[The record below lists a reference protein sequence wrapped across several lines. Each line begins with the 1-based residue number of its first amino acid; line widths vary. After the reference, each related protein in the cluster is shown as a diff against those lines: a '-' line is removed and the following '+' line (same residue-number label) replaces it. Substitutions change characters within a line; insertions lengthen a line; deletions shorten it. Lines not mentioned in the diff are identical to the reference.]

1 MGFVPA
7 TIATTEY
14 RRTVRTVVGD
24 RTKLLLS
31 VGILLVALG
40 PMMAVG
46 LLLLP
51 VAGEALAAGPVEPI
65 AGFTVADVVT
75 GGVAMAWIGLVAFA
89 TIRVVSTVADLDE
102 PALVLTATPIRTLV
116 VGLVGSELLAFGT
129 WLLPIS
135 VLLSGAFAYGTGT
148 IWPVLVAPA
157 TVAVLFLSAFPVAF
171 ALGVGIR
178 HLITVYEPI
187 ARYRTPI
194 LVLVGAAYFGSIA
207 LGWFDQVT
215 GVLFDLLDGTPL
227 GWPGHLLLAGLPNV
241 TFSMPRAVV
250 GVVGSVALAALAI
263 VVGTRLAAI
272 HWRSDPF
279 REDEDERVVAEHAGE
294 SRLASLLEPGLSQPV
309 RTVAVTAL
317 RRTKRA
323 PIRLLYV
330 AYPLFMAAFFVQ
342 EIARAG
348 TIPSY
353 IAVLTCLYVVWGA
366 GAFVSLNPLGDLGPA
381 LPAVLTSTVSGRQM
395 VAGRIVASALVAV
408 PVAVVVSLAVGLVS
422 PLSLERVALLVPA
435 TAVGAVAA
443 PALAVGIGS
452 LFPRFGSVTIS
463 SNREAVMPSKSAF
476 VAYTLALVIPI
487 GAFGIIYTDAA
498 DPVASVAT
506 SLVAIAPVVTF
517 TVPGAAVL
525 VLAWVALLAGLAGP
539 ALSAGYAVR
548 AFDGY
553 VS

>member
-1 MGFVPA
+1 MGFVPV

-31 VGILLVALG
+31 VGIILVALG

-51 VAGEALAAGPVEPI
+51 VAGEMLAAGPVEPI
-65 AGFTVADVVT
+65 AGFTIADIVT
-75 GGVAMAWIGLVAFA
+75 GGVALAWVGLVAFA
-89 TIRVVSTVADLDE
+89 TIRVVSTVANLDE

-135 VLLSGAFAYGTGT
+135 LLLSGAFAYGTGT
-148 IWPVLVAPA
+148 IWPILVAPA
-157 TVAVLFLSAFPVAF
+157 TVAVLFLSAFPVGF

-187 ARYRTPI
+187 ARYRTAI
-194 LVLVGAAYFGSIA
+194 FVLVGAAYFGSIA

-241 TFSMPRAVV
+241 TFSMPHAVA
-250 GVVGSVALAALAI
+250 GVVGSGALAVLAI
-263 VVGTRLAAI
+263 VVGTRLAAV

-279 REDEDERVVAEHAGE
+279 REDEDEPVAEHAGE
-294 SRLASLLEPGLSQPV
+294 SRLATLLEPGLSQPV

-348 TIPSY
+348 TIPSSV
-353 IAVLTCLYVVWGA
+353 AVLTCLYVVWGA

-381 LPAVLTSTVSGRQM
+381 LPAVLTSTVSGRQV
-395 VAGRIVASALVAV
+395 VAGRLVASALVAV
-408 PVAVVVSLAVGLVS
+408 PVAVVVSLGVGLVS

-435 TAVGAVAA
+435 TVVGALAA

-476 VAYTLALVIPI
+476 VAYTLALAIPI

-498 DPVASVAT
+498 DAVAAVAT
-506 SLVAIAPVVTF
+506 ALVAVAPVVEL
-517 TVPGAAVL
+517 TVPSAAVL
-525 VLAWVALLAGLAGP
+525 ALAWIALLGGLAGP

-548 AFDGY
+548 TFDGY
-553 VS
+553 VR